1 MIRTMLLSG
10 DGDYASGG
18 RQLVETWRT
27 LADGR
32 LWLDIEGEIA
42 DEERQLLLELG
53 CDQLAIDDASRKRH
67 PPKVEP
73 FLTSTFILFRGI
85 DSIDDNLELQPQQL
99 ALWVGENILITC
111 HRGHSVSI
119 TRFWEK
125 EAAQGLLVEPNILA
139 LRLLHYASGRYLE
152 KLLDF
157 EERLGDLEDA
167 LLAAQS
173 DAEMKELVSYRSRL
187 RKLRRIF
194 NYHERLAGQ
203 ILQSGSI
210 HLGTGQDDSHH
221 VRRDLY
227 DRCERLSSLCNMYYE
242 ICGDLVEGY
251 ISVSSHHLNNT
262 MKVLTIITAIF
273 VPLGFLA
280 GLYGMNFEHMPELG
294 WKHAYF
300 VLLGVMGTLAT
311 TMLLVFRRIRWL

>member
-1 MIRTMLLSG
+1 MIKTMLLSG
-10 DGDYASGG
+10 EGECSEGG
-18 RQLVETWRT
+18 LELLETWQAG
-27 LADGR
+27 ADGS

-42 DEERQLLLELG
+42 DRERQLLLDLG

-67 PPKVEP
+67 PPKVESFP
-73 FLTSTFILFRGI
+73 ASTFILFRGI
-85 DSIDDNLELQPQQL
+85 SSIDDKLELQPQQI

-111 HRGHSVSI
+111 HRAHSVSI
-119 TRFWEK
+119 AHFWDNRTPR
-125 EAAQGLLVEPNILA
+125 GLLDQPNVLA
-139 LRLLHYASGRYLE
+139 LRLLHYACGRYLE

-157 EERLGDLEDA
+157 EERLGELEDA
-167 LLAAQS
+167 LLAARS

-194 NYHERLAGQ
+194 NYHERLASQ

-210 HLGTGQDDSHH
+210 HLGTGNDDSHH
-221 VRRDLY
+221 IRRDLY

-280 GLYGMNFEHMPELG
+280 GLYGMNFEYMPELN
-294 WKHAYF
+294 WKYAYF
-300 VLLGVMGTLAT
+300 ALLGLMAT
-311 TMLLVFRRIRWL
+311 VAATMLLVFRRIRWL

>member
-1 MIRTMLLSG
+1 MIKAMLLSVG
-10 DGDYASGG
+10 GDYTAGD

-27 LADGR
+27 MADGY

-42 DEERQLLLELG
+42 GEERALLLDLG

-67 PPKVEP
+67 PPKVES
-73 FLTSTFILFRGI
+73 FLASTFILFRGI
-85 DSIDDNLELQPQQL
+85 SSIDDDLELQPQQIT
-99 ALWVGENILITC
+99 LWVGENILITC

-119 TRFWEK
+119 THFWEN
-125 EAAQGLLVEPNILA
+125 ATAHGLLGEPNVLA
-139 LRLLHYASGRYLE
+139 LRLLHYACGRYLE

-157 EERLGDLEDA
+157 EERLGELEDA
-167 LLAAQS
+167 LLSAQS

-194 NYHERLAGQ
+194 NYHERLASQ

-210 HLGTGQDDSHH
+210 HLGTGQDESYH

-227 DRCERLSSLCNMYYE
+227 DRCERLFSLCNMYYE

-280 GLYGMNFEHMPELG
+280 GLYGMNFENMPELG
-294 WKHAYF
+294 WKYAYF

>member
-1 MIRTMLLSG
+1 MMKTMLLSG
-10 DGDYASGG
+10 DGEYSEGG
-18 RQLVETWRT
+18 LELLETWR
-27 LADGR
+27 AAAEGC

-42 DEERQLLLELG
+42 DRERQLLLDLG
-53 CDQLAIDDASRKRH
+53 CDPLAIDDASRKRH

-73 FLTSTFILFRGI
+73 FLAATFILFRGI
-85 DSIDDNLELQPQQL
+85 SSISDNLELQPQQI

-111 HRGHSVSI
+111 HRAHSVSI
-119 TRFWEK
+119 AHFWEN
-125 EAAQGLLVEPNILA
+125 ETARGLLDEPNMLA
-139 LRLLHYASGRYLE
+139 LRLLHYACGRYLE

-167 LLAAQS
+167 LLAGQS
-173 DAEMKELVSYRSRL
+173 EAEMKELVSYRSRL

-194 NYHERLAGQ
+194 NYHERLASQ

-210 HLGTGQDDSHH
+210 HLGTGNDESQH

-227 DRCERLSSLCNMYYE
+227 DRCERLFSLCNMYYE
-242 ICGDLVEGY
+242 ICGDLVEGH
-251 ISVSSHHLNNT
+251 ISVTSHHLNNT

-280 GLYGMNFEHMPELG
+280 GLYGMNFENMPELG
-294 WKHAYF
+294 WKYAYF
-300 VLLGVMGTLAT
+300 ALLGVMATLAA